1 VSRAD
6 FRVDDHG
13 SIVLITPITDAAEA
27 WVDENL
33 PDSAMTFG
41 SAVVIEPRYVGPI
54 LEGISAD
61 GLTVAWSTLQ

>member
-1 VSRAD
+1 MSRAD
-6 FRVDDHG
+6 FSFADHG
-13 SIVLITPITDAAEA
+13 SVCLLTPLTDAAEA

-41 SAVVIEPRYVGPI
+41 SAVVIEPRYAGPI

-61 GLTVAWSTLQ
+61 GLEVAL